1 MVKLKI
7 KYVCQICGY
16 ESIGWFGKCPN
27 CGSFGS
33 FIEVRE
39 DNIVVKEEKEK
50 KVKLFSL
57 EDITSEESKRI
68 VSGIREFDNLLGGG
82 IVPGSLLLL
91 AGEPG
96 IGKSTLLLQLA
107 FSLQE
112 RDYPVLYVSAEESLS
127 QVKFRAERISTK
139 VPPVKF
145 LSENELENILE
156 VLDSEKFSLV
166 IIDSIQ
172 TIYSNS
178 FSTSPGG
185 IVQVRECTTKLMNF
199 AKKTDTAI
207 FLVGHI
213 TKEGDIAG
221 PKTLEHL
228 VDVVLYLEG
237 DRYQDL
243 RVLRAIKNRFGP
255 TNDLALYEMR
265 DIGLVEISDISKK
278 LLEERNKNIPG
289 SLVVPIL
296 EGTKPILVELQSLIS
311 KSNTA
316 FPRRISIGIDINKLA
331 LILAILEKKLNLKLQ
346 DKDVFFNVVGG
357 IRINEPAVDLGVA
370 FSIISSYY
378 DIVFPEDMVAIGEIG
393 LGGEVRSVGNI
404 EKRIKESQKL
414 GFKKVIL
421 PKSKTFSNFE
431 DIKLYPVSSIY
442 EGIKIV
448 WGNKWQN

>member
-1 MVKLKI
+1 MVKIKI
-7 KYVCQICGY
+7 KYVCQACGY
-16 ESIGWFGKCPN
+16 ESLGWYGKCPN
-27 CGSFGS
+27 CGTYGS

-39 DNIVVKEEKEK
+39 DNIVKEERER
-50 KVKLFSL
+50 KVQSFSF
-57 EDITSEESKRI
+57 EDIVLEESKRI
-68 VSGIREFDNLLGGG
+68 VSGIKEFDSLLGGG

-112 RDYPVLYVSAEESLS
+112 KDYSVLYISGEESLS

-139 VPPVKF
+139 VPPVRF
-145 LSENELENILE
+145 LGENELEDILS
-156 VLDSEKFSLV
+156 VLISEKFSLA

-172 TIYSNS
+172 TIYSSS
-178 FSTSPGG
+178 FPTSPGS
-185 IVQVRECTTKLMNF
+185 IVQVRECTSRLMNF
-199 AKKTDTAI
+199 AKRTNTAI

-243 RVLRAIKNRFGP
+243 RILRAIKNRFGP

-278 LLEERNKNIPG
+278 LLEERNKNISG
-289 SLVVPIL
+289 SLVVPIM
-296 EGTKPILVELQSLIS
+296 EGSKPILVELQSLIS
-311 KSNTA
+311 RSNTS
-316 FPRRISIGIDINKLA
+316 FPRRISIGVDINKLA

-346 DKDVFFNVVGG
+346 DKDIFFNVVGG

-370 FSIISSYY
+370 FSIFSSYY
-378 DIVFPEDMVAIGEIG
+378 DIVFPEDMVAIGEVG

-404 EKRIKESQKL
+404 EKRIKEAQKI

-421 PKSKTFSNFE
+421 PKSKTLPDFG
-431 DIKLYPVSSIY
+431 DIKLYSVSSIY

-448 WGNKWQN
+448 WGDKWQN